1 MMGGENDVGPAG
13 LEQQRREM
21 PQGTEG
27 ESNQIYL
34 LINRGIIDYKS
45 QQQYTS
51 RPVKTEENEPGREMR
66 AVAKEKAAGLQRGIG
81 I

>member
-27 ESNQIYL
+27 ESN
-34 LINRGIIDYKS
+34 
-45 QQQYTS
+45 
-51 RPVKTEENEPGREMR
+51 
-66 AVAKEKAAGLQRGIG
+66 
-81 I
+81 